1 MKETW
6 LRAMEQANRS
16 LGGELPIDLFL
27 PELHAITDAEPAPP
41 VEAVEP
47 APGPAPERRK
57 ARPGPGVPTAVRGG
71 VAPAAKQP
79 PAAAEQSPED
89 AEAEIRE
96 FMNRN
101 QRGPSEDDD
110 FSQFLGSGMDP
121 NFDPE

>member
-1 MKETW
+1 VKETW
-6 LRAMEQANRS
+6 LRAMEQANRC

-27 PELHAITDAEPAPP
+27 PELHAITDPEPAPP

-47 APGPAPERRK
+47 LPAPPVKRRS
-57 ARPGPGVPTAVRGG
+57 ARPGPGVPTTVRPG
-71 VAPAAKQP
+71 VPPAPKQP
-79 PAAAEQSPED
+79 PAPAEQSPED

>member
-27 PELHAITDAEPAPP
+27 PELHAITDREPAPP

-47 APGPAPERRK
+47 APAPAVARRST
-57 ARPGPGVPTAVRGG
+57 RPGPGVPTAIRAGI
-71 VAPAAKQP
+71 APAAP
-79 PAAAEQSPED
+79 PAPAAADQSPAD
-89 AEAEIRE
+89 AEAEILE

-110 FSQFLGSGMDP
+110 FSQFLGSAMAP
-121 NFDPE
+121 NLDPE